1 MAETNA
7 LTLAQHLVARCDDI
21 TNLKLQKLLY
31 YGQGWYLALNGGQS
45 LFDDQ
50 IEAWV
55 HGPVVPIVFRKY
67 RDFKWS
73 KLPAQTPLNDLPSN
87 VSEHIDE
94 VLSVYGH
101 LSPWD
106 LERMTHSEDP
116 WKEARGMLP
125 PDMPSNVPITH
136 ESMTRYFARQANA

>member
-7 LTLAQHLVARCDDI
+7 LILAQHLVTRCGDI

-31 YGQGWYLALNGGQS
+31 YSQGWYLALNNGQP
-45 LFDDQ
+45 LFNDR

-73 KLPAQTPLNDLPSN
+73 RLPAEIPLNDLTTN
-87 VSEHIDE
+87 ASEHIDE
-94 VLSVYGH
+94 VISVYGH

-116 WKEARGMLP
+116 WKEARGTLS
-125 PDMPSNVPITH
+125 PDMPSSVPIGL
-136 ESMTRYFARQANA
+136 ESMRRFFARQANA